1 MSKKTL
7 LEIVA
12 AESGQFQSRT
22 DLRFGVGPE
31 GEIYVLNK
39 RDGMVRKIVSVSGIL
54 DGDADRD
61 GDVSGTD
68 FLTWQRNA
76 GSRGD
81 WSDGDFDASSLVNVD
96 DLALWQI
103 AYGGVATVPASLSVP
118 EPSTTILLLVG
129 MIFSPA
135 MSNLILL
142 HFPREFLY
150 GSCRISARLSKDYTM
165 PQRQTA
171 FTLVELLVVIAIIG
185 VLVALL
191 LPAVQSARE
200 AARRNSCVNN
210 LKQLALALTN
220 RESIAGNYP
229 ASFEIISGTTLTTN
243 NGSWSIQAQLL
254 PFLEEGA
261 TFATINFDLP
271 WDDPESIANGV
282 PTRRVPMY
290 LCPSEINDT
299 VRTKNGDPKVYPH
312 NYGGNFGQWLVYD
325 PTDSSNTGDG
335 VFFVN
340 SKLRAAQVQ
349 DGLSNTLA
357 FAEVKT
363 FTPYIRNTSDPGPDI
378 PDEPNQLPTIGDEK
392 YGVDTND
399 NTGHTEWPDGRVHHS
414 GFTTVFTPNT
424 LVPFKGFDID
434 VNTQKEGNSA
444 TQASYAAITARS
456 FHPAGVNVALLDG
469 SVHFVADSIERPVW
483 RALSTRDGGELVNF
497 SL

>member
-1 MSKKTL
+1 
-7 LEIVA
+7 
-12 AESGQFQSRT
+12 
-22 DLRFGVGPE
+22 
-31 GEIYVLNK
+31 
-39 RDGMVRKIVSVSGIL
+39 
-54 DGDADRD
+54 
-61 GDVSGTD
+61 
-68 FLTWQRNA
+68 
-76 GSRGD
+76 
-81 WSDGDFDASSLVNVD
+81 
-96 DLALWQI
+96 
-103 AYGGVATVPASLSVP
+103 
-118 EPSTTILLLVG
+118 
-129 MIFSPA
+129 
-135 MSNLILL
+135 
-142 HFPREFLY
+142 
-150 GSCRISARLSKDYTM
+150 M
-165 PQRQTA
+165 PKRQTA

-229 ASFEIISGTTLTTN
+229 ASFEIIPGTTLTTN

-254 PFLEEGA
+254 PFLEEGSA
-261 TFATINFDLP
+261 FATINFDLP
-271 WDDPESIANGV
+271 WDDPENRASGV

-290 LCPSEINDT
+290 LCPSEINDI
-299 VRTKNGDPKVYPH
+299 VRTKNGDPKVYPL

-357 FAEVKT
+357 FAEVKA
-363 FTPYIRNTSDPGPDI
+363 FTPYLRNTSDPGPDI
-378 PDEPNQLPTIGDEK
+378 PDEPNQLPTNGDEK
-392 YGVDTND
+392 FGVATND

-414 GFTTVFTPNT
+414 GFTTVFTPNA
-424 LVPFKGFDID
+424 LVSFKGFDID
-434 VNTQKEGNSA
+434 VNTQKEGRSA

-469 SVHFVADSIERPVW
+469 SVHFVTDSIERPVW
-483 RALSTRDGGELVNF
+483 RALSKRDSGELV
-497 SL
+497 SLTL